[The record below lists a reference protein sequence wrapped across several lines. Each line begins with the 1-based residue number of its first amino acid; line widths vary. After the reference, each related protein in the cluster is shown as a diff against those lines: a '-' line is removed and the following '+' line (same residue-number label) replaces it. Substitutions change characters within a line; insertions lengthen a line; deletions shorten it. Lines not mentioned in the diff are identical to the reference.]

1 MIQFVKQAV
10 IPWGPCPS
18 DEAGILK
25 RIEAAGR
32 TAYKSEDKITDDSA
46 KGFVQR
52 MLSSGHMS
60 VLEHSNIVFEVF
72 AWKNGIHPDY
82 RDLRAVLSERNIYHP
97 IAMDS
102 VCPPYFIGGN
112 MRAWIETIQYLWD
125 TNEYPYSD
133 NSSRRW
139 ALLFAYHLS
148 RFFPNILSLK
158 SLCPR
163 LWLDTGDALIDWAA
177 CVGVSSDWPRSTE
190 KAVRLADTNI
200 QFLPGLKH
208 SIPVFSFKIIADRGI
223 SHEIVRHR
231 SLSFTQESTRYV
243 NYGNKGGV
251 FIFPEHLE
259 EDGFDQDKLVKDIPL
274 EVWMEWREYE
284 SACEAA
290 YNAYCRILYR
300 YQRKPQ
306 IVRDLL
312 PNLLKTELYVS
323 GRWSAWKHFIELRD
337 SPAAHPRIQKIAKE
351 IRAYFAGVGLEV

>member
-1 MIQFVKQAV
+1 MIQLVKQAV

-148 RFFPNILSLK
+148 RFFPNILPLK

-177 CVGVSSDWPRSTE
+177 CVGVSSDWLRSTE

-223 SHEIVRHR
+223 LQEIARHR
-231 SLSFTQESTRYV
+231 SLSLTVESTRYV
-243 NYGNKGGV
+243 GYHNRGFT
-251 FIFPEHLE
+251 FIEPEYLWNGWLDE
-259 EDGFDQDKLVKDIPL
+259 LFGDTC
-274 EVWMEWREYE
+274 REYE
-284 SACEAA
+284 RLVESGF
-290 YNAYCRILYR
+290 
-300 YQRKPQ
+300 KPQ
-306 IVRDLL
+306 IARDVL
-312 PNLLKTELYVS
+312 PNLLKTEIVVS
-323 GRWSAWKHFIELRD
+323 GRWSGWKHFIELRD

-351 IRAYFAGVGLEV
+351 IRAYFAGIGLEV